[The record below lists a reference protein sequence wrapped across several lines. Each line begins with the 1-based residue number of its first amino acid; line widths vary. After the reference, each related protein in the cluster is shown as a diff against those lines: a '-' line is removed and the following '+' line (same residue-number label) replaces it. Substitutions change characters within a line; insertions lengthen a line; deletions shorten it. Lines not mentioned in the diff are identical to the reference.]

1 MLLFFVYLLL
11 HQLTTYLKEQITY
24 LFLLLLTTICSANT
38 TIPDTLKITS
48 KHTTHR
54 AGKFLSTLED
64 PSNNLELTDIL
75 TNNSFIASD
84 SEIPNFEIT
93 KSTYWAKLIVKNTTP
108 FTDDFILKFEK
119 ITADKL
125 SFYYKIEGSSKFR
138 KINIKKGK
146 KKYDHRL
153 FLVDINIPKQ
163 KSAVIYIQFKTNWG
177 TTFPV
182 VFGAKEKV
190 FQEDFDE
197 ELFKGIYIGIMFIMV
212 FYSIFI
218 YFSIKD
224 KSYLY
229 YVLYIL
235 LFLYLQLNDL
245 GYTYKYLFYNH
256 PIGYDLGIKIIPSLT
271 SIAVILFI
279 RSFLKT
285 NKNIPILDNGLN
297 YIIVIFILLLGF
309 GFNNQ
314 NNGLFFTLL
323 NLLTLSFALYLLAIG
338 IVLTIKKVFLAKYFL
353 LAWSIFLVSII
364 LVNLSNLDLLP
375 YFEITDHSLEIGSV
389 IEIFLLSL
397 ALAQR
402 INVLRKES
410 ETSQNRALRLAEEK
424 KNIIENQNQVLEELV
439 QNRTKELEFQ
449 NKIISAK
456 NEEKSIMMR
465 EIHHRVKNNLQMIN
479 SMVRLQTRYHHKDN
493 TIDSLKEIEN
503 RILTMAL
510 LHEKMYQSENLVSIN
525 IKDYITE
532 VLIDLLKID
541 KSDKNINYTIKAP
554 EINLKNET
562 VLYIGLLINELI
574 TNSLKHSFNNREDG
588 WLYIDLIQKEENN
601 YIINVSNNG
610 EKIDIEK
617 YNSSNTLGHRLINNF
632 IKQLNGSLNIQ
643 CNEDITTFSIEFKE
657 V

>member
-1 MLLFFVYLLL
+1 MLFFVYLLL

-38 TIPDTLKITS
+38 TIPDTLRITS
-48 KHTTHR
+48 KYTTHR

-64 PSNNLELTDIL
+64 PSNNLELTDVL
-75 TNNSFIASD
+75 TNNSFITSD

-125 SFYYKIEGSSKFR
+125 SFYYKIEGSSEFK
-138 KINIKKGK
+138 KIKIKKGK

-153 FLVDINIPKQ
+153 FLVDISIPKQ

-212 FYSIFI
+212 FYNIFI

-229 YVLYIL
+229 YVFYIF

-271 SIAVILFI
+271 GIAVILFI

-285 NKNIPILDNGLN
+285 NKNIPILDKGLN

-309 GFNNQ
+309 AFNNQ

-338 IVLTIKKVFLAKYFL
+338 IVLSIKKVFLAKYFL

-402 INVLRKES
+402 INALRKES
-410 ETSQNRALRLAEEK
+410 ESSQNRALKLAEEK
-424 KNIIENQNQVLEELV
+424 KNIIENQNQVLEKLV
-439 QNRTKELEFQ
+439 QNRTSELEFQ

-541 KSDKNINYTIKAP
+541 KSEKNINHTIKAP

-588 WLYIDLIQKEENN
+588 WLYIDLVQKEENN
-601 YIINVSNNG
+601 YVINVSNNG

-617 YNSSNTLGHRLINNF
+617 YNSSNTMGHRLINNF
-632 IKQLNGSLNIQ
+632 IKQLNGNLNIK